1 MSIKILRVTTDDS
14 RLILF
19 LLVSIVL
26 HIGILFVVPQ
36 AREAKKVL
44 PRLIP
49 VDVIELPKPAEI
61 QEKKPEVRSQKPA
74 PANSKIKP
82 ALSVKQEKRIRR
94 HKKIRKSIFGT
105 KDRPRL
111 CVFRSNQH
119 IYAQLI
125 IDDEKPKVLMSV
137 SDKGLKAKKG
147 EKKLPCLGKRP
158 LAGGAGRHKKRR
170 CRPKRFYLL

>member
-1 MSIKILRVTTDDS
+1 M
-14 RLILF
+14 
-19 LLVSIVL
+19 
-26 HIGILFVVPQ
+26 
-36 AREAKKVL
+36 
-44 PRLIP
+44 
-49 VDVIELPKPAEI
+49 
-61 QEKKPEVRSQKPA
+61 
-74 PANSKIKP
+74 
-82 ALSVKQEKRIRR
+82 SVKQEKRIRR

-147 EKKLPCLGKRP
+147 EKKSDIAKQVGKLIAKKAVESKIESVVFDRGGIIFHGRIKA
-158 LAGGAGRHKKRR
+158 LAEGAREGGLK
-170 CRPKRFYLL
+170 F